1 MRNNSPVTQ
10 KEYDIPS
17 NYILVSETDLQGN
30 IIYANQEFIEVSGF
44 SWKELEGQ
52 PHNLIR
58 HPDVPEKVFED
69 LWRTLKKGEPWHQL
83 VKNRCK
89 NGDHYWVEANIAP
102 VFQNGEIVGYK
113 SIRNPISQKEVALAE
128 SAYALIQKGE
138 RLIQG
143 GVLVT
148 PLSQKVARFS
158 PLPQKSILGKT
169 IIPLIAMAIIWSA
182 VLQVY
187 LQNVADNLYSGAV
200 QDRQELLLKNL
211 DSEVSGQSQIA
222 LTNAVGIAGNSAVIY
237 GLYDH
242 QDTVLWQI
250 VKVNY
255 EQYVK
260 RANMSGIGIAI
271 FDANLKKVANSGV
284 NIDIDSLPKEPQT
297 KIHFQ
302 KEGGY
307 IQAQVPVPY
316 GDKTI
321 GLVVISLP
329 LKQIVALETESQHG
343 YAALAFEKG
352 KFHLANG
359 FQESPIK
366 QLLKDTD
373 ISHLN
378 SQGFAVVD
386 NHLLVLGSIKQGD
399 QVIGAHLVSEPMVI
413 LDKLLSDTYFMIYVS
428 QIAMSA
434 GFILL
439 LIQVYWRMRS
449 FVLKPLKSLTQKLL
463 KASEEG
469 SLSVRAETV
478 NQDEIGRM
486 ATSFNLY
493 VTSVQQLMV
502 GVSDMVS
509 ALSKGNLNHRFK
521 ADAKGDLNI
530 LKEDVNMSADKIKDV
545 ISELER
551 AIHCIKEAT
560 YDFESQT
567 NFEGDFS
574 VMVSD
579 LQNAMKVTHEAVTG
593 INKTM
598 KDIAAGEFS
607 SRLNANLMGELEVL
621 KTNINHSLD
630 QLEDGITEAVDVIV
644 AQSKGDLTQRIE
656 GDYQGKLNVMKEALN
671 ASLDNVSGAVSGLML
686 SSQTVNDASSQI
698 ASGSQDLSDRIQ
710 QQASTLQE
718 TVNSME
724 SITLTVRKNAESAKE
739 ASDLASSAKKQADS
753 GAAVMSQ
760 TMNSMQELSE
770 SSQKISD
777 IIGLIDSIAF
787 QTNLLALNAAV
798 EAARA
803 GEQGR
808 GFAVVAGEVR
818 TLAGKSAEAA
828 KEIRSLIETSV
839 SQVAHSEGLVEKSE
853 QEFSSILNMILQMDR
868 FISDIAQANNEQT
881 KSIEEINEAVEDM
894 DGVTQQNAALVEE
907 TAHAADMLRGEAEE
921 MRSQVTYFR
930 VDTAQGR
937 KNTLAAPK
945 KSDMTVLPDL
955 SSQDS

>member
-10 KEYDIPS
+10 KEYDIPG

-30 IIYANQEFIEVSGF
+30 ITFANQEFIEVSGF
-44 SWKELEGQ
+44 SWEELKGQ

-69 LWRTLKKGEPWHQL
+69 LWRTLKKGQPWHQL

-102 VFQNGEIVGYK
+102 IFQNGEIVGYK

-128 SAYALIQKGE
+128 SAYTLIQKGE
-138 RLIQG
+138 RLIKG
-143 GVLVT
+143 GVVVT
-148 PLSQKVARFS
+148 PLSQKLTRFS

-169 IIPLIAMAIIWSA
+169 IIPLIVMAIIWSA

-187 LQNVADNLYSGAV
+187 LQNVADNLYTGAV
-200 QDRQELLLKNL
+200 KDRQQLLLKNL
-211 DSEVSGQSQIA
+211 DSEISSQSQIA

-284 NIDIDSLPKEPQT
+284 NIDVGSLPKEAQT
-297 KIHFQ
+297 AIHFQ

-329 LKQIVALETESQHG
+329 LTQVADLEKESKHG
-343 YAALAFEKG
+343 YAALAFEEG
-352 KFHLANG
+352 QFQVADG
-359 FQESPIK
+359 FQKSPLQ
-366 QLLKDTD
+366 QLLNDVD
-373 ISHLN
+373 IKRLTA
-378 SQGFAVVD
+378 QGYAVVD
-386 NHLLVLGSIKQGD
+386 NELLVLGQIKQD
-399 QVIGAHLVSEPMVI
+399 EQVVGAHLVSEPMVI

-428 QIAMSA
+428 QIAMSG

-449 FVLKPLKSLTQKLL
+449 FVLKPLKSLTQKLSR
-463 KASEEG
+463 ASEEG
-469 SLSVRAETV
+469 SLSVRADVV

-486 ATSFNLY
+486 ATNFNLY

-509 ALSKGNLNHRFK
+509 ALSKGNLHHRYK

-567 NFEGDFS
+567 QFEGDFS

-579 LQNAMKVTHEAVTG
+579 LQDAMKVTHEAVTG
-593 INKTM
+593 INATM
-598 KDIAAGEFS
+598 EDIAAGEFS
-607 SRLNANLMGELEVL
+607 SRLNANLMGELDTL

-630 QLEDGITEAVDVIV
+630 QLEDGITETVDVIV

-724 SITLTVRKNAESAKE
+724 SITQTVRKNADSAKE
-739 ASDLASSAKKQADS
+739 ASDLASSAKVQADS
-753 GAAVMSQ
+753 GSAVMSQ
-760 TMNSMQELSE
+760 TMNSMKELSE

-839 SQVAHSEGLVEKSE
+839 SQVAHSEGLVAKSE
-853 QEFSSILNMILQMDR
+853 QEFSSILEMILQMDR
-868 FISDIAQANNEQT
+868 FISDIAKANNEQT

-907 TAHAADMLRGEAEE
+907 TAHAADMLKGEAEE

-930 VDTAQGR
+930 VKPGQNNR
-937 KNTLAAPK
+937 LAAPK
-945 KSDMTVLPDL
+945 KPQMAALPEVIK
-955 SSQDS
+955 

>member
-30 IIYANQEFIEVSGF
+30 IIFANQEFIEVSGF
-44 SWKELEGQ
+44 TWEELKGQ

-69 LWRTLKKGEPWHQL
+69 LWCTLKKGRPWHQL

-102 VFQNGEIVGYK
+102 VFQNGKIVGYK
-113 SIRNPISQKEVALAE
+113 SIRNPISQKEVAAAE
-128 SAYALIQKGE
+128 NAYGLIRKGK
-138 RLIQG
+138 RLIKN
-143 GVLVT
+143 GVVMA
-148 PLSQKVARFS
+148 PFSQKLARLS

-169 IIPLIAMAIIWSA
+169 IIPLIVMAIILSA
-182 VLQVY
+182 ALQIY

-200 QDRQELLLKNL
+200 KDRQELLLKNL
-211 DSEVSGQSQIA
+211 DSEIASQSQIA

-260 RANMSGIGIAI
+260 RANMPGIGLAI

-284 NIDIDSLPKEPQT
+284 NVDVESIPAETQT
-297 KIHFQ
+297 KVHFQ

-307 IQAQVPVPY
+307 VQAQVPVPY
-316 GDKTI
+316 GDKII
-321 GLVVISLP
+321 GLVVVSLP
-329 LKQIVALETESQHG
+329 LTQVANLEKESKHG
-343 YAALAFEKG
+343 YAALTFEKG
-352 KFHLANG
+352 QFELTESFKT
-359 FQESPIK
+359 SPIK
-366 QLLKDTD
+366 QLLKDTNKQR
-373 ISHLN
+373 LT
-378 SQGFAVVD
+378 SQGYTVVD
-386 NHLLVLGSIKQGD
+386 NTLLVLGKIKHGD
-399 QVIGAHLVSEPMVI
+399 QLVGAHLISEPMVI

-428 QIAMSA
+428 QIAMTG

-449 FVLKPLKSLTQKLL
+449 FVLKPLQSLTQKLL
-463 KASEEG
+463 RASKEG
-469 SLSVRAETV
+469 SLSVRADVE

-486 ATSFNLY
+486 ATNFNLY
-493 VTSVQQLMV
+493 VTSVQQLMI

-509 ALSKGNLNHRFK
+509 ALSKGDLDHRYND
-521 ADAKGDLNI
+521 DAKGDLNI
-530 LKEDVNMSADKIKDV
+530 LKTDVNMSADKIKDV

-567 NFEGDFS
+567 KFEGDFS

-579 LQNAMKVTHEAVTG
+579 LQNAMQVTHEAVRG
-593 INKTM
+593 INSTM

-607 SRLNANLMGELEVL
+607 SRLNANLMGELDAL
-621 KTNINHSLD
+621 KININHSLD
-630 QLEDGITEAVDVIV
+630 QLEDGITETVNVIV
-644 AQSKGDLTQRIE
+644 AQSKGDLTQRVE
-656 GDYQGKLNVMKEALN
+656 GDYQGKLNVMKDALN

-686 SSQTVNDASSQI
+686 SSQTVSDASSQI

-724 SITLTVRKNAESAKE
+724 SITHTVRKNAESAKE
-739 ASDLASSAKKQADS
+739 ASDLASEAKKQADS
-753 GAAVMSQ
+753 GAEVMSQ

-839 SQVAHSEGLVEKSE
+839 GQVGHSESLVEKSE

-881 KSIEEINEAVEDM
+881 QSIEEINEAVEDM

-907 TAHAADMLRGEAEE
+907 TAHAADMLRGESEE
-921 MRSQVTYFR
+921 MRSQVAYFQVKSLTNSNR
-930 VDTAQGR
+930 
-937 KNTLAAPK
+937 LAAPK
-945 KSDMTVLPDL
+945 KTAVAALPNTTN
-955 SSQDS
+955 QNR

>member
-30 IIYANQEFIEVSGF
+30 ITFANQEFIEVSGF
-44 SWKELEGQ
+44 SWEELKGQ

-69 LWRTLKKGEPWHQL
+69 LWRTLKKGQPWHQL

-102 VFQNGEIVGYK
+102 IFQNGEIVGYK

-128 SAYALIQKGE
+128 SAYTLIKKGE
-138 RLIQG
+138 RLIKE
-143 GVLVT
+143 GVVVT
-148 PLSQKVARFS
+148 PFSQKIARLS

-169 IIPLIAMAIIWSA
+169 IIPLIMMAIIWSA

-187 LQNVADNLYSGAV
+187 LQNVADNLYTGAV
-200 QDRQELLLKNL
+200 KDRQQLLLKNL
-211 DSEVSGQSQIA
+211 DSEISSQSQIA

-284 NIDIDSLPKEPQT
+284 NIDVGSLPKKAQT
-297 KIHFQ
+297 AIHFQ

-329 LKQIVALETESQHG
+329 LTQVADLEKESKHG
-343 YAALAFEKG
+343 YAALAFEEDR
-352 KFHLANG
+352 FHLAEG
-359 FQESPIK
+359 FQNSPIQ
-366 QLLKDTD
+366 QLLKDAEMERLAT
-373 ISHLN
+373 
-378 SQGFAVVD
+378 QGYTVVD
-386 NHLLVLGSIKQGD
+386 NELLVLGLVKQDD
-399 QVIGAHLVSEPMVI
+399 QVVGAHVVSEPMVI

-428 QIAMSA
+428 QIAMSG

-449 FVLKPLKSLTQKLL
+449 FVLKPLKSLTQKLSR
-463 KASEEG
+463 ASEEG
-469 SLSVRAETV
+469 SLSVRADVV

-486 ATSFNLY
+486 ATNFNLY

-509 ALSKGNLNHRFK
+509 ALSKGNLHHRYK

-567 NFEGDFS
+567 QFEGDFS

-579 LQNAMKVTHEAVTG
+579 LQDAMKVTHEAVTG
-593 INKTM
+593 INATM
-598 KDIAAGEFS
+598 EDIAAGEFS
-607 SRLNANLMGELEVL
+607 SRLNANLMGELDAL

-724 SITLTVRKNAESAKE
+724 SITQTVRKNAESAKE
-739 ASDLASSAKKQADS
+739 ASDLASSAKVQADS

-839 SQVAHSEGLVEKSE
+839 SQVAHSEGLVAKSE
-853 QEFSSILNMILQMDR
+853 QEFSSILEMILQMDR
-868 FISDIAQANNEQT
+868 FISDIAKANNEQT

-907 TAHAADMLRGEAEE
+907 TAHAAD
-921 MRSQVTYFR
+921 
-930 VDTAQGR
+930 
-937 KNTLAAPK
+937 
-945 KSDMTVLPDL
+945 
-955 SSQDS
+955 

>member
-30 IIYANQEFIEVSGF
+30 ITFANQEFIEVSGF
-44 SWKELEGQ
+44 SWEELEGQ

-69 LWRTLKKGEPWHQL
+69 LWRTLKKGQPWHQL

-102 VFQNGEIVGYK
+102 IVQNGEIVGYK
-113 SIRNPISQKEVALAE
+113 SIRNPIGQKEVALAE

-138 RLIQG
+138 RFIKG
-143 GVLVT
+143 GVVVT
-148 PLSQKVARFS
+148 PFSEKLARFS

-169 IIPLIAMAIIWSA
+169 IIPLIVMAIIWSA

-200 QDRQELLLKNL
+200 KDRQELLLKNL
-211 DSEVSGQSQIA
+211 DSEISSQSQIA

-271 FDANLKKVANSGV
+271 FDADLKKVANSGV
-284 NIDIDSLPKEPQT
+284 NIDVGSLPKEAQT
-297 KIHFQ
+297 SVHFQ

-329 LKQIVALETESQHG
+329 LTQVADLEKESKHG
-343 YAALAFEKG
+343 YAALAFEEG
-352 KFHLANG
+352 QFHLAEG
-359 FQESPIK
+359 FQKSPIQ
-366 QLLKDTD
+366 QLLNDVD
-373 ISHLN
+373 IKLLTA
-378 SQGFAVVD
+378 QGYAVVD
-386 NHLLVLGSIKQGD
+386 NELLVLGQVKQGD
-399 QVIGAHLVSEPMVI
+399 QVVGAHVVSEPMVI

-428 QIAMSA
+428 QIAMTG

-449 FVLKPLKSLTQKLL
+449 FVLKPLKSLTQKLSR
-463 KASEEG
+463 ASEEG
-469 SLSVRAETV
+469 SLSVRAEVV

-486 ATSFNLY
+486 AMNFNLY
-493 VTSVQQLMV
+493 VTSVQQLMI

-509 ALSKGNLNHRFK
+509 ALSKGNLDHRYK

-530 LKEDVNMSADKIKDV
+530 LKEDVNMSADKIQDV

-567 NFEGDFS
+567 QFEGDFS

-579 LQNAMKVTHEAVTG
+579 LQDAMKVTHEAVTG
-593 INKTM
+593 INATM
-598 KDIAAGEFS
+598 EHIAAGEFS
-607 SRLNANLMGELEVL
+607 SRLNANLMGELDAL

-630 QLEDGITEAVDVIV
+630 QLEDGMTEAVDVIV

-724 SITLTVRKNAESAKE
+724 SITQTVRKNADSAKE
-739 ASDLASSAKKQADS
+739 ASDLASSAKVQADS

-839 SQVAHSEGLVEKSE
+839 SQVAHSEGLVAKSE
-853 QEFSSILNMILQMDR
+853 QEFSSILEMILQMDR
-868 FISDIAQANNEQT
+868 FISDIAKANNEQT

-907 TAHAADMLRGEAEE
+907 TAHAADMLKSEAEE

-930 VDTAQGR
+930 VKPGQNNR
-937 KNTLAAPK
+937 LAAPK
-945 KSDMTVLPDL
+945 KVQMAALPEVIK
-955 SSQDS
+955 